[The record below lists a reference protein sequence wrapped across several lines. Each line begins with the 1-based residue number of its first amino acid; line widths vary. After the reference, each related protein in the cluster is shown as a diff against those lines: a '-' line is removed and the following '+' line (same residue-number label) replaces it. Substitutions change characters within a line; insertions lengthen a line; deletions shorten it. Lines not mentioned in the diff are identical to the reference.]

1 MPETVFSEPNK
12 KAGQY
17 KGAAARECDS
27 PFFKVLRE
35 KTIFVRFSL
44 FDVTLLDVPV
54 LLRSR
59 QGEWSIRTDG
69 AVRGSHLF
77 PAGQMC
83 IRDRIGETL
92 MRSPKKR
99 EALEELNGGMI
110 L

>member
-77 PAGQMC
+77 PAGQSVRLHFRLSL
-83 IRDRIGETL
+83 IHI
-92 MRSPKKR
+92 
-99 EALEELNGGMI
+99 
-110 L
+110 